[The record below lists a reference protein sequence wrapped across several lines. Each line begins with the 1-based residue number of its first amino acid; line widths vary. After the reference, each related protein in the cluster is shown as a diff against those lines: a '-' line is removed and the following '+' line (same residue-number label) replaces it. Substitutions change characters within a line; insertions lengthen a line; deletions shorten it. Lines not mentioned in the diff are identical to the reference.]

1 MRLNVVL
8 EHVLLSTVKNV
19 LKTAARMANVKRR
32 LSFYAQDMSEPIM
45 AYIEQ
50 VTAFGTRS
58 GFPAP

>member
-32 LSFYAQDMSEPIM
+32 LSFYAQHMNEPIM

-50 VTAFGTRS
+50 VTTFGTRS
-58 GFPAP
+58 DFPAP